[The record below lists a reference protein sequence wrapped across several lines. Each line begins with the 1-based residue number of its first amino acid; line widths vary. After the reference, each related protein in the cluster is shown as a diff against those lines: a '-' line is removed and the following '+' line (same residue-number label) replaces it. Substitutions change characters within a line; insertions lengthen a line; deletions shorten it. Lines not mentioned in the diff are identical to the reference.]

1 MVLFLLTK
9 EHQYHW
15 PNSKHKEAKVL
26 ILTSN
31 KVDFKTNSMARD
43 KEAYFIM
50 IKGSIYKEGITTI
63 NVYIP
68 NNRDSKDMN
77 QKSTEL
83 DRRNKFTVIVSYFN
97 NRYFSFMT
105 CIHCGS
111 AISLPL
117 VQRAFSLDSVWW
129 SSICRKYCLSLWQ
142 REKRT
147 CTGSETFSRKWFIP
161 STHISLANAGH
172 REMPTLYSAGLC
184 RPASYRQQVHRE
196 KHWT

>member
-1 MVLFLLTK
+1 M
-9 EHQYHW
+9 
-15 PNSKHKEAKVL
+15 L

-83 DRRNKFTVIVSYFN
+83 EEINSQ
-97 NRYFSFMT
+97 S
-105 CIHCGS
+105 
-111 AISLPL
+111 
-117 VQRAFSLDSVWW
+117 
-129 SSICRKYCLSLWQ
+129 
-142 REKRT
+142 
-147 CTGSETFSRKWFIP
+147 
-161 STHISLANAGH
+161 
-172 REMPTLYSAGLC
+172 
-184 RPASYRQQVHRE
+184 
-196 KHWT
+196 